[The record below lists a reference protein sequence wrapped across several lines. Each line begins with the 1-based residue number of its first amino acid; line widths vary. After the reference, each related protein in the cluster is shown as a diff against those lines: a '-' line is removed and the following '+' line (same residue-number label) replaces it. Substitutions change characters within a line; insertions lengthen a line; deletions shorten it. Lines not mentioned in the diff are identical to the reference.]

1 MRKIIASRATAGA
14 LAVLCR
20 GKGSPAGSPRPRPGS
35 LLAAAVVVVLGLAGA
50 APAMANTAPSM
61 ITSGNDVNIAFE
73 GADHSLLFFWAANG
87 TTTWHKQTVAGTDT
101 TGSAPSMT
109 NDGNDV
115 NIAASGFSGG
125 LDFYWA
131 VNGTTTWNFE
141 QVAPP
146 GTVG

>member
-1 MRKIIASRATAGA
+1 
-14 LAVLCR
+14 
-20 GKGSPAGSPRPRPGS
+20 
-35 LLAAAVVVVLGLAGA
+35 
-50 APAMANTAPSM
+50 
-61 ITSGNDVNIAFE
+61 
-73 GADHSLLFFWAANG
+73 
-87 TTTWHKQTVAGTDT
+87 
-101 TGSAPSMT
+101 MT